1 MKQRLVDRI
10 PDYVLGDL
18 SEDEMREITKSI
30 ADSPALAREA
40 AMVREALTLHAG
52 MLRPIAPP
60 AAVRERLLAT
70 LDGVD
75 RFRPFM
81 TRLCEMLDL
90 SEEAVRHLLAR
101 IDDASAWDV
110 GPVPGLFLTHFQPGP
125 RWAPAEAGFVR
136 VTAGHAIPRHRH
148 IGPEVAL
155 VLEGTMCE
163 DGVRHFPGE
172 TVSCGAGSVHGFK
185 AGSERDLVFV
195 VTHSGIEIL

>member
-1 MKQRLVDRI
+1 
-10 PDYVLGDL
+10 
-18 SEDEMREITKSI
+18 
-30 ADSPALAREA
+30 
-40 AMVREALTLHAG
+40 
-52 MLRPIAPP
+52 
-60 AAVRERLLAT
+60 LLAT

-110 GPVPGLFLTHFQPGP
+110 GPVPGLLLTHFQPGP
-125 RWAPAEAGFVR
+125 RLAPAEAGFVR
-136 VTAGHAIPRHRH
+136 VTAGHAVPRHRH
-148 IGPEVAL
+148 VGPEVAL

-172 TVSCGAGSVHGFK
+172 TVSCGAWSVHGFH
-185 AGSERDLVFV
+185 AGGERDLVFV